1 VHTVPQL
8 LGYFLFAGVPSVP
21 HGHWPLVVDIAGHL
35 DTKLA
40 AIACYASQFPPE
52 KAHVY
57 PRVRAMAETV
67 GLMAACA
74 AGELL
79 AGSRMPVT
87 AEPLRMLF
95 PPVG

>member
-1 VHTVPQL
+1 
-8 LGYFLFAGVPSVP
+8 
-21 HGHWPLVVDIAGHL
+21 
-35 DTKLA
+35 
-40 AIACYASQFPPE
+40 
-52 KAHVY
+52 
-57 PRVRAMAETV
+57 
-67 GLMAACA
+67 MAACA